1 MRLVAMRRRQVQ
13 RKASRADASG
23 AKIPTGGGSP
33 LAADIRN
40 GMEAQLGAD
49 LSSVR
54 VHTGSDSAT
63 AAEEFGARAFTVG
76 RDVHFGGGQFTPGT
90 KEGDRLLAHELT
102 HTVQTQRSGVQRK
115 AAHDA
120 DSTEH
125 GEGEHEVSQPGEPAE
140 QEADH
145 VADGVA
151 ERLHGDAHDGKAA
164 GGALPEAGGQAKN
177 AAPPP
182 IAATPPGIG
191 RKVIF
196 RAASTATAP
205 AKKPGLFGRMFGG
218 GKKTPPR
225 QPAAAA
231 EQVDPLVKNVRELLD
246 RPIPP
251 DTKKELDKQYQALE
265 KAAAELRT
273 ALAGADPALVKKAEA
288 EVDAIRISASGTAQ
302 GKHGAAIGGGDAAKL
317 ARENFQKASQ
327 MVSGWAKAGVQ
338 ISIEGLQKVNEALG
352 KGLDNN
358 GGTPG
363 EVRKQDVMTMTAT
376 GAPNPYLPS
385 KTVPGELVAA
395 VAWYQ
400 ANRTKLKGPALAAQM
415 YQRLVSI
422 HPFMDANGRT
432 CRLAMDWVLESHG
445 LPPAAL
451 QGDEV
456 NVAVFGLD
464 KIAGRSSVAP
474 GHAEQAVVAGIQRT
488 IDVMKRVIREAK

>member
-1 MRLVAMRRRQVQ
+1 MPA
-13 RKASRADASG
+13 AS
-23 AKIPTGGGSP
+23 
-33 LAADIRN
+33 
-40 GMEAQLGAD
+40 
-49 LSSVR
+49 
-54 VHTGSDSAT
+54 
-63 AAEEFGARAFTVG
+63 
-76 RDVHFGGGQFTPGT
+76 
-90 KEGDRLLAHELT
+90 
-102 HTVQTQRSGVQRK
+102 
-115 AAHDA
+115 
-120 DSTEH
+120 
-125 GEGEHEVSQPGEPAE
+125 
-140 QEADH
+140 
-145 VADGVA
+145 
-151 ERLHGDAHDGKAA
+151 
-164 GGALPEAGGQAKN
+164 GQAKE
-177 AAPPP
+177 AATPP
-182 IAATPPGIG
+182 IAAAPPGIG

-205 AKKPGLFGRMFGG
+205 TKKPGLFGRMFGG
-218 GKKTPPR
+218 GKKTAPR
-225 QPAAAA
+225 QPAAGAD
-231 EQVDPLVKNVRELLD
+231 QVDPLVKNVRELLD

-251 DTKKELDKQYQALE
+251 DTKKDLDKQYQALE

-288 EVDAIRISASGTAQ
+288 DVDAIRISASGTAQ
-302 GKHGAAIGGGDAAKL
+302 GKHGAAAGGGDAAKL

-327 MVSGWAKAGVQ
+327 MVSGWAKANVP
-338 ISIEGLQKVNEALG
+338 ISIDGLQKINEVLG

-400 ANRTKLKGPALAAQM
+400 ANRGKMKGPALAAQM

-451 QGDEV
+451 QGEEV

-464 KIAGRSSVAP
+464 KVAGRSSVAP

-488 IDVMKRVIREAK
+488 IDVMKRVIQQAK